1 MFQCQRCDSSLGDA
15 RIRAVSH
22 SQQLL
27 SFQIQ
32 NNVYT
37 GLLHRMMTRKRSACH
52 WQAPVTG
59 YEQALPSSTPCPAA
73 LPSTTICPADVPC
86 TSICPAEPGSLGL
99 PVIMT
104 GGAPP
109 TPTGRGQLGRSTHQ
123 VCGQKGG
130 ASHSPCWMNS
140 GQVSVGFQH

>member
-15 RIRAVSH
+15 RIRAVSPSH
-22 SQQLL
+22 HQLL

-37 GLLHRMMTRKRSACH
+37 GLLHRMMTRERSACH

-59 YEQALPSSTPCPAA
+59 YEQALPSSTPCPA
-73 LPSTTICPADVPC
+73 VPC

-140 GQVSVGFQH
+140 GQVSAGFQH